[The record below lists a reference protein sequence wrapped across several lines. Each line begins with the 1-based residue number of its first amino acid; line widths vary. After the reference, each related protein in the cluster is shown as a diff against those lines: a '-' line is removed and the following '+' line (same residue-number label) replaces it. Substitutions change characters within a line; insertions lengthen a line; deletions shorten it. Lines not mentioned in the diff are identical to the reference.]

1 MKKPGIKKLVIGAL
15 GVLIVGGIAGGS
27 AYIGYLAG
35 KDTLVQDAQKDE
47 SVVESTR
54 AYLEIVEDED
64 GNISVKDRVL
74 DINHSEKIWPGTRPW
89 LEKIPVDCDEAKQF
103 IDDAIRGKGGLN
115 DLDDATRADLGFHIA
130 VAKDVCSY
138 EEYRNWLIGDLG
150 TFLFTDSA
158 LDASGGDSGTASE
171 GDAVGSTAGSAT
183 TTAEATTDTT
193 TSTTTPDG
201 K

>member
-27 AYIGYLAG
+27 AYMGYLAG
-35 KDTLVQDAQKDE
+35 KDTQAQGAQE
-47 SVVESTR
+47 AEGVVESTR
-54 AYLEIVEDED
+54 AYLEIIEDEN

-74 DINHSEKIWPGTRPW
+74 DINYPDYVETATRPW
-89 LEKIPVDCDEAKQF
+89 TEKIPVDCDEAKKL
-103 IDDAIRGKGGLN
+103 IDDAIRGKSGLN
-115 DLDDATRADLGFHIA
+115 DLEDGARADLGFHIA

-150 TFLFTDSA
+150 KFLFTDSGIDPSA
-158 LDASGGDSGTASE
+158 GDDGATSGGDVVDTATE
-171 GDAVGSTAGSAT
+171 STV
-183 TTAEATTDTT
+183 TTADTT
-193 TSTTTPDG
+193 TDTTTPDG